1 MPATHGFA
9 AKRIMVPVNGSPT
22 DEEAVRLACRLAIR
36 NRARVYAVSILEV
49 RRSLPLDAVPEA
61 DVERVERVL
70 DAAEKVGKELDVIV
84 DTELIQAREAGPA
97 IVDEIRA
104 WRADLVVLGMR
115 SRERF
120 GEFHPGRTVPYVIR
134 FAPSRVLAFRE
145 PLEPSL
151 PG

>member
-1 MPATHGFA
+1 MPPPHGFA
-9 AKRIMVPVNGSPT
+9 SKRILVPVNGSPT
-22 DEEAVRLACRLAIR
+22 DEEAVRLSCRLAIR
-36 NRARVYAVSILEV
+36 NRAKVYAVSILEV
-49 RRSLPLDAVPEA
+49 RRSLPLDAGPET
-61 DVERVERVL
+61 DVERVEHVL
-70 DAAEKVGKELDVIV
+70 DAAERVGKELDVVV

-120 GEFHPGRTVPYVIR
+120 GEFHPGKTVPYVLR
-134 FAPSRVLAFRE
+134 FAPCRVLTFRE
-145 PLEPSL
+145 PLERPL